1 MHTSTNTKE
10 HTMEAAK
17 FMQELMDLGASYEEA
32 LENAVQSYELDYNT
46 VEEAYWDWVAAGAN
60 YDDEEFA

>member
-1 MHTSTNTKE
+1 
-10 HTMEAAK
+10 MEAAK

-32 LENAVQSYELDYNT
+32 LENAVQSYELDYDT

>member
-1 MHTSTNTKE
+1 
-10 HTMEAAK
+10 MEAAK
-17 FMQELMDLGASYEEA
+17 FMQELMDLGASYEA